1 VQRQEDLGERQNV
14 VGVGDPVLNEA
25 LQRLAAEAAMRLTS
39 LVTAGDQIPFDIA
52 EDSGQGASFYRYV
65 PLTGRYVA
73 EREGELRS
81 LPSFGPAGDAV
92 RAAGIADSYLER
104 RGATVPADPDERAA
118 TTLVAFI
125 ASLWDGCSELALDG
139 PRLQQALLELESE
152 TREVHE
158 AEVLIAPVVGLQMP
172 LPALAL
178 ASDLRV
184 VRADTVEAPLEAM
197 RSEGMQRAAWEPQFL
212 ALADQGEGPEGT
224 ADALRQLHELISVLR
239 LFKEGSVGLGPYVFA
254 ATGAGNWRRIVTGSP
269 APRPGNYK
277 LSEAEGSELV
287 EFARQLEASPDPEG
301 VLRWAIARFEMGSE
315 RPTALEGLSDHL
327 LALGAILEGEGP
339 VGASLAVRASA
350 LIAEPGQRVE
360 ARQRL
365 ERAAEL
371 EQALMSGAEFEP
383 SAEDSGTGLGLA
395 IWLEDAMRAILRDA
409 ALGTSH
415 AELCAAADDALIT
428 AGLEADDGGTEQR
441 GSTAEWEALPE
452 PTTLGEA
459 PTPEPEPLTGV
470 EEAAEESPWAAE
482 ESPWADEDVEPREDR
497 LTRMLEPVPQEDE
510 IRVSAR
516 TRTAVEEGASPQPAE
531 DPGNELDRRDDEE
544 GPMRNL
550 DWLSEVSREATLE
563 WPVSDRER
571 RPQSRERI
579 DTPRVR
585 HMFPVPENADWPVR
599 ELEYDR
605 RAAGRT

>member
-1 VQRQEDLGERQNV
+1 MQRQEEPAGRQNV
-14 VGVGDPVLNEA
+14 VGVADPVLSDA

-52 EDSGQGASFYRYV
+52 EDSGEGASFFRYV

-73 EREGELRS
+73 ERGDELRS
-81 LPSFGPAGDAV
+81 LPSFGPARDAV
-92 RAAGIADSYLER
+92 RAAGISDSYLEE
-104 RGATVPADPDERAA
+104 RGLAVPADPDERAA
-118 TTLVAFI
+118 ATLIAFI
-125 ASLWDGCSELALDG
+125 ASLWDGCSEFALDG
-139 PRLQQALLELESE
+139 PRLERALLELEVE
-152 TREVHE
+152 TRDVDE
-158 AEVLIAPVVGLQMP
+158 ADVLIVPIIGLQMTVP
-172 LPALAL
+172 SLAL

-184 VRADTVEAPLEAM
+184 VRADALEAPIEAM
-197 RSEGMQRAAWEPQFL
+197 RSEGMRRAAWEPQFL

-224 ADALRQLHELISVLR
+224 ADALRQLQDLISVLR

-254 ATGAGNWRRIVTGSP
+254 ATGADKWRRIATGAP
-269 APRPGNYK
+269 APRPGNYE
-277 LSEAEGSELV
+277 LSEAEAEELT
-287 EFARQLEASPDPEG
+287 EFAHQLEASPDPEG
-301 VLRWAIARFEMGSE
+301 VLRWAIARFEMGCE
-315 RPTALEGLSDHL
+315 RTTAFEGLSDHL
-327 LALGAILEGEGP
+327 LALGAILANEGP

-350 LIAEPGQRVE
+350 LIAGPGQRVE

-371 EQALMSGAEFEP
+371 EQALMSGVALDP
-383 SAEDSGTGLGLA
+383 SDEDEGSGLGLA

-415 AELCAAADDALIT
+415 EELCAAADDALIT
-428 AGLEADDGGTEQR
+428 AGLDADDAGTEQR

-452 PTTLGEA
+452 PTLPDEIV
-459 PTPEPEPLTGV
+459 EERFEV
-470 EEAAEESPWAAE
+470 EEAAPLGEER
-482 ESPWADEDVEPREDR
+482 V
-497 LTRMLEPVPQEDE
+497 TRMLEPVPMEDE
-510 IRVSAR
+510 IRVEAR
-516 TRTAVEEGASPQPAE
+516 ARPADGEGAGHLHGE
-531 DPGNELDRRDDEE
+531 DSDDEPE
-544 GPMRNL
+544 RSEEPERQMRNL

-585 HMFPVPENADWPVR
+585 HIFPVPEDADWSVR

-605 RAAGRT
+605 AAGRT